1 MLEIEVKAHADDL
14 KKVEAELRKMGAQFI
29 EDIRQIDTYYN
40 HPCRNFAETDEAL
53 RIRCSGAKYYLAYKG
68 KKVDPESKTRKEI
81 EVEIEDAHTTA
92 ELLVSLGFS
101 PVADIKKVRKVYKLD
116 TFTVCLDDVVNVGT
130 FVEVETCGEHVE
142 ELRNSALSILNALNL
157 KNYERKSYLELFLF
171 G

>member
-1 MLEIEVKAHADDL
+1 MLEIEVKAYADDL
-14 KKVEAELRKMGAQFI
+14 RKVESKLRDIGAQFI
-29 EDIRQIDTYYN
+29 EEIQQIDTYYN

-53 RIRCSGAKYYLAYKG
+53 RIRRSGTKYYLTYKG

-81 EVEIEDAHTTA
+81 EVEIEDAHKTA
-92 ELLVSLGFS
+92 ELLVSLGFN
-101 PVADIKKVRKVYKLD
+101 PVADVKKVRKVYKLD
-116 TFTVCLDDVVNVGT
+116 TFTVCLDNVVNVGT

-157 KNYERKSYLELFLF
+157 KDYERKSYLELLLS

>member
-1 MLEIEVKAHADDL
+1 MLEIEVKAYADDL
-14 KKVEAELRKMGAQFI
+14 RKVESKLRDIGAQFI
-29 EDIRQIDTYYN
+29 EEIQQIDTYYN

-53 RIRCSGAKYYLAYKG
+53 RIRRSGTKYYLTYKG

-81 EVEIEDAHTTA
+81 EVEIADAHTTA

-101 PVADIKKVRKVYKLD
+101 PVADVKKVRKVYTLD

-157 KNYERKSYLELFLF
+157 KDYERKSYLELLLS